1 MTSKI
6 KRSLFIEAR
15 RCHLSGSTYFTARLW
30 VDGGQVAILPFQ
42 YGYESHYESEA
53 HKVLVE
59 LGWLPDSSLNRGIY
73 SIASELGFDYY
84 TSVED
89 TTKARMFK
97 QYEYYK
103 QVSA

>member
-1 MTSKI
+1 MTRKI
-6 KRSLFIEAR
+6 ERSLFIEAR

-53 HKVLVE
+53 HKVLIE
-59 LGWLPDSSLNRGIY
+59 LGWLPSESLNRSLY
-73 SIASELGFDYY
+73 SVAQGLRIDYY

-89 TTKARMFK
+89 TSKARMFK
-97 QYEYYK
+97 QYEHY
-103 QVSA
+103 QAVSA